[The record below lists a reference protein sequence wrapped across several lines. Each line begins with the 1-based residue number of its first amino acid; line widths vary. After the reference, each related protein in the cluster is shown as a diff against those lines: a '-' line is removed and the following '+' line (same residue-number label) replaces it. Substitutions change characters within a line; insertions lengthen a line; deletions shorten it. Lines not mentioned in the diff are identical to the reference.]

1 MKRLL
6 LFCSLYFVNISNSNS
21 QVIVSLV
28 SQFEGQIVT
37 IYSDTIQAKVYYT
50 ITGYESVGNIV
61 LNAVTI
67 FADKT
72 EIRKEFDI
80 ISFSRNEE
88 ENTTDITVKSDE
100 GNVRYFF
107 DMKEYVLLTQTK
119 KGNFLWKGDIIF

>member
-6 LFCSLYFVNISNSNS
+6 LFYSLYFVNISNSNS